1 MRPRVLATLCLFF
14 CAAIAAHAQEQD
26 PGLKLQTRNANV
38 APTLFQN
45 KTYLVQAPY
54 GGTHGANVGTFY
66 FEDHVRTKEFSTH
79 AAPGVNK
86 FWAGDVKYD
95 AKTANLGTHT
105 VIPNTTKA
113 FATKTSPTEDA
124 RESGKESPTRA
135 YADTHKFV
143 KRGLAQDRL
152 DREGPDALRGTTP
165 VGFQG
170 EMHQLTID
178 EVRDLLNK
186 NK

>member
-1 MRPRVLATLCLFF
+1 MRPRVLAYLCLFF

-38 APTLFQN
+38 APILFQN

-66 FEDHVRTKEFSTH
+66 FDDHVRTKEFSTH
-79 AAPGVNK
+79 AASGVNK

-95 AKTANLGTHT
+95 AKTANLGTKT
-105 VIPNTTKA
+105 VIPNATKVY
-113 FATKTSPTEDA
+113 ATKTSDTKTA
-124 RESGKESPTRA
+124 RESGKESATRA
-135 YADTHKFV
+135 ATTREY
-143 KRGLAQDRL
+143 RGRGVSQDRL
-152 DREGPDALRGTTP
+152 DREGPDALKGANP
-165 VGFQG
+165 VGSNG
-170 EMHQLTID
+170 DLHPMTID
-178 EVRDLLNK
+178 EVRTLLNK